1 MAREGIEP
9 PAPASSGQRSTGE
22 LSSRQVVEVGFEPT
36 AVQKDSA
43 STARRIQPFCYS
55 TLMPIALHSV
65 RNETTG
71 STVNGGT
78 ETS

>member
-1 MAREGIEP
+1 
-9 PAPASSGQRSTGE
+9 
-22 LSSRQVVEVGFEPT
+22 
-36 AVQKDSA
+36 
-43 STARRIQPFCYS
+43 
-55 TLMPIALHSV
+55 LMPIALHSV